1 MTSQS
6 SIMEEMGTLF
16 DEMIHVMPG
25 FTVHLHGHWNKMVPF
40 MKPFTFVDVSNGIK
54 FHICTY

>member
-6 SIMEEMGTLF
+6 SIMEEMGTLP
-16 DEMIHVMPG
+16 DETIHITPRCTMH
-25 FTVHLHGHWNKMVPF
+25 FHGHWNKMVPL
-40 MKPFTFVDVSNGIK
+40 MKTSIFADLSNGVK